1 MKKKNAIAL
10 AAGALVFGMCSGAF
24 AASVNVTDNYWGG
37 EATSNHGAVVP
48 ADVLGGVRYG
58 VSGLV
63 ATKTGDDLEVVISTD
78 YANSIGAGGTHIGS
92 LFIGNG
98 ENISPG
104 ALLAGADTT
113 TDTFTAD
120 TDRYS
125 YVFDFDIPN
134 ADVKLGGS
142 GTGTLSKLNETG
154 SDVELSSG
162 TTYRKN
168 QAVDRIG
175 DATAAGVGN
184 WKVTDGTVT
193 FTVKDFFTLGGINQT
208 ALTLAWT
215 MSCANDIILGVAN
228 LGRRGPGEGEPPNVA
243 ETPIPAGAVLLLS
256 GLAGL
261 GAFGRRKAKS

>member
-10 AAGALVFGMCSGAF
+10 AAGVLAFGMCGGAF
-24 AASVNVTDNYWGG
+24 AASIDDIYWGG
-37 EATSNHGAVVP
+37 EATSNHGAVAP

-63 ATKTGDDLEVVISTD
+63 ATRVGDSLEVVISTD

-92 LFIGNG
+92 LFIGDGDNL
-98 ENISPG
+98 SPG
-104 ALLAGADTT
+104 ALLAGADTV

-120 TDRYS
+120 TDRFS

-134 ADVKLGGS
+134 AEVRLGGS
-142 GTGTLSKLNETG
+142 GTATLSALNGTG
-154 SDVELSSG
+154 SDVELSTG

-175 DATAAGVGN
+175 DARALGIGS
-184 WKVTDGTVT
+184 WKVTNGAVS
-193 FTVKDFFTLGGINQT
+193 FTVDDFFNLDGINRT

-215 MSCANDIILGVAN
+215 MSCANDIILGVAS
-228 LGRRGPGEGEPPNVA
+228 LGRRGPGEGTPPVA

>member
-10 AAGALVFGMCSGAF
+10 AAGALAFGMCGEAF
-24 AASVNVTDNYWGG
+24 AASIDDIYWGG
-37 EATSNHGAVVP
+37 EATSNHGAVAP

-63 ATKTGDDLEVVISTD
+63 ATKTGGDLEVVISTD

-92 LFIGNG
+92 LFIGNPSNLA
-98 ENISPG
+98 ES
-104 ALLAGADTT
+104 ALGTGVDTI
-113 TDTFTAD
+113 TDTFSAD
-120 TDRYS
+120 TDRFS

-142 GTGTLSKLNETG
+142 GSGTLTKLNG
-154 SDVELSSG
+154 SGDDVELSSG
-162 TTYRKN
+162 TTFRKN

-175 DATAAGVGN
+175 VASTEKIGE
-184 WKVTDGTVT
+184 WKVTAGAVT
-193 FTVKDFFTLGGINQT
+193 FVIKDFFSLNGIGT
-208 ALTLAWT
+208 AVTLAWT
-215 MSCANDIILGVAN
+215 MSCANDVILGVA
-228 LGRRGPGEGEPPNVA
+228 GFGPRDGNPPPT

-261 GAFGRRKAKS
+261 GAFGHRKSKS